1 MLFLFVLQDNL
12 FVLHRLV
19 SAENAKVLTAGRHR
33 PVVIPAVAHG
43 IGVRFVM
50 NRFIR
55 ILVTAEM
62 SGSEEAFSRPHS
74 ISSRPGRC
82 PQEKGFGHQS
92 SVAIQLNM
100 PVIPAAHEVGCI
112 V

>member
-19 SAENAKVLTAGRHR
+19 SAENAKALTAGRHR

-55 ILVTAEM
+55 IPVTAGM
-62 SGSEEAFSRPHS
+62 SGAEEAFSRPHS

-92 SVAIQLNM
+92 SVAIQLNV